1 MWWCYVG
8 KETRLNFGGQKGEIM
23 RHRGGFR
30 GGRGG
35 RASSLFFAITCCFFC
50 NHFEELQTV
59 SFEVELII
67 DNALLAYVY
76 PNIIKT
82 CLTPNHLLFCRQLL
96 YYSNATSNVGR
107 NLTSPA
113 STTDTIYNISNH
125 FCDRWRHEFLVNLR
139 ETQRTPKFNI
149 NSKKLMLC

>member
-1 MWWCYVG
+1 
-8 KETRLNFGGQKGEIM
+8 M

-82 CLTPNHLLFCRQLL
+82 CLTPNHLLFFRQLL

-149 NSKKLMLC
+149 NSKKLMLCQFMVKKFPDTGELP